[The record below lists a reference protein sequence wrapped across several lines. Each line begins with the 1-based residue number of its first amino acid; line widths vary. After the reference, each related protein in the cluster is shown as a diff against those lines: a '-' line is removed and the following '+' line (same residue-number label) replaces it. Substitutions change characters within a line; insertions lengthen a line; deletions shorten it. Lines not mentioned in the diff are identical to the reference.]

1 MLLDDRR
8 VFRRRVFLTTLL
20 ALVVVFVLWN
30 VPGFDFI
37 TYPLRLFVTYVHEA
51 GHSLAAVISGGQVL
65 GFEVFENGGGVA
77 YTSGGARWL
86 ILPAGYLGAA
96 LFGAILFYLANRLRY
111 VEFLSACM
119 AVLLLF
125 FPLLLNSQSL
135 TAMMVGLGF
144 GLLFLLMTIRAS
156 RDLNRLVLAV
166 LAAMTGLN
174 AVMDLLFLTRN
185 PEIGAGATIN
195 DAAKFAQ
202 EVAPALS
209 PWMVAVGWAAI
220 AVLLLLISF
229 YYSVVRPLRRGL

>member
-30 VPGFDFI
+30 VSGLDFI

-51 GHSLAAVISGGQVL
+51 GHSLAAIISDGQVL
-65 GFEVFENGGGVA
+65 RFEVFENGGGVA

-111 VEFLSACM
+111 VEFLSLALGM
-119 AVLLLF
+119 WLLGFTLLF
-125 FPLLLNSQSL
+125 ANQSL
-135 TAMMVGLGF
+135 TALLVGVGF
-144 GLLFLLMTIRAS
+144 GLLLLLMALRAN

-185 PEIGAGATIN
+185 PAVGAGATVN

-202 EVAPALS
+202 EVAPTLS
-209 PWMVAVGWAAI
+209 PWPVAVGWAAI